1 MSDHTTVERTSLLSE
16 QARVSYGTGG
26 KAVSLV
32 SVAQRGFWLSDRHV
46 RAFVEEKK
54 KKRKPSRACPQ
65 VWGSHQVTDLKLNS
79 CKLMLLLTTTKSLQ
93 SCPTLCDP
101 TDGSPPGSPAPGIL
115 QARTLEWVAIAFSNA

>member
-54 KKRKPSRACPQ
+54 KKGSLRELVRKCGVP
-65 VWGSHQVTDLKLNS
+65 
-79 CKLMLLLTTTKSLQ
+79 TKSL
-93 SCPTLCDP
+93 TL
-101 TDGSPPGSPAPGIL
+101 
-115 QARTLEWVAIAFSNA
+115 N

>member
-54 KKRKPSRACPQ
+54 KKEAFESLSASVGFPPS
-65 VWGSHQVTDLKLNS
+65 H
-79 CKLMLLLTTTKSLQ
+79 
-93 SCPTLCDP
+93 
-101 TDGSPPGSPAPGIL
+101 
-115 QARTLEWVAIAFSNA
+115 